1 MAAKDKSEL
10 YRELKE
16 AGYEFKKH
24 YREYTI
30 KELEDISATELSA
43 GYGLD
48 DLERDLLEGNRAQDP
63 NELPTQ
69 RRGHEDE
76 IIRVDE
82 AGNEWYQEEII
93 KEGSAKPRGY
103 RIHRELTADVEEVKI
118 TDTDQFGTTYTE
130 TIEVAGSKQRPMEA
144 RVGIPTWQ
152 VGIYRSPQF
161 RFARIVKY
169 RDRVGF
175 LREDIDTY
183 FGGEDVIPEGVK
195 RIHVGNLICYDMKS
209 VTTAIQREHN
219 TLLRRGLPV

>member
-1 MAAKDKSEL
+1 MSAKDKADL
-10 YRELKE
+10 YRELKDS
-16 AGYEFKKH
+16 GYEFKKH
-24 YREYTI
+24 YREYTV
-30 KELEDISATELSA
+30 KELEDIAAEA
-43 GYGLD
+43 QPVGAAK
-48 DLERDLLEGNRAQDP
+48 EQDP

-82 AGNEWYQEEII
+82 AGNEWYQEEIV
-93 KEGSAKPRGY
+93 KEGAAKPRGY
-103 RIHRELTADVEEVKI
+103 RIHRELTTDVEEVKI
-118 TDTDQFGTTYTE
+118 TETDQFGTTYTE

-175 LREDIDTY
+175 LREDIDNY
-183 FGGEDVIPEGVK
+183 FGGADVIPEGVK
-195 RIHVGNLICYDMKS
+195 RIHVGNLICYDIKS

-219 TLLRRGLPV
+219 MLLRRGLPV